1 MCGVGY
7 SGCWVAA
14 MLARIPNYKD
24 RLPAFWTVFEMQ
36 RPTIFT
42 DAVIYADIFFSACG
56 TRFKSYCMTFWQFD

>member
-1 MCGVGY
+1 
-7 SGCWVAA
+7 